1 MSKATTTKL
10 VTVDSLHFADN
21 PRTTVCMRIPEMV
34 ASLQL
39 HGFKDN
45 HPLVVSEKTV
55 GGEIVNH
62 VLCGNRRGSGL
73 IVLRDSHPED
83 FARVLLAHPG
93 KVPCIVHRGLTP
105 EMETEIRIDH
115 SPDLDRVP
123 LDPWSEYLAIGQL
136 VSIGT
141 YTEEAIAEK
150 LGLVNI
156 SAKTGARKP
165 RRSYVQARVALARLP
180 NFVQEEIKKLCLE
193 GRDSTTA
200 RWSDVLKLY
209 KIFNDEYVS
218 YNDGDG
224 PDFTSAWKAIMEPA
238 EDTETG
244 KPKPKELSPTEAV
257 KRSQSASSNALK
269 SALLIVTR
277 QSDGNLAE
285 IDRAIAEGETAVKIL
300 QAIAEHLGES
310 AYNELV
316 AIALDPTLPETV
328 ETETVEV

>member
-1 MSKATTTKL
+1 M
-10 VTVDSLHFADN
+10 
-21 PRTTVCMRIPEMV
+21 RTPEMV

-45 HPLVVSEKTV
+45 HPLVVSEKTID
-55 GGEIVNH
+55 GATVNH

-73 IVLRDSHPED
+73 IVLRDNHPED
-83 FARVLLAHPG
+83 YARVLSAHPG
-93 KVPCIVHRGLTP
+93 KVPCIVHHGLTS

-136 VSIGT
+136 VAIGT

-156 SAKTGARKP
+156 VAKTGARKP

-180 NFVQEEIKKLCLE
+180 GFVQEEIRKLCQE
-193 GRDSTTA
+193 GRDSTLA

-209 KIFNDEYVS
+209 KLHNDEYVDH
-218 YNDGDG
+218 NDGNG
-224 PDFTSAWKAIMEPA
+224 PLFTAAWKAVMSPA
-238 EDTETG
+238 EETETG
-244 KPKPKELSPTEAV
+244 KPKPKELSPVEAI
-257 KRSQSASSNALK
+257 KRSQSANSQALK
-269 SALLIVTR
+269 SALLIVTK

-285 IDRAIAEGETAVKIL
+285 IDAAIVEGETAVKIL
-300 QAIAEHLGES
+300 QAIADHLGES

-316 AIALDPTLPETV
+316 ALALAPV
-328 ETETVEV
+328 ETETETVAV